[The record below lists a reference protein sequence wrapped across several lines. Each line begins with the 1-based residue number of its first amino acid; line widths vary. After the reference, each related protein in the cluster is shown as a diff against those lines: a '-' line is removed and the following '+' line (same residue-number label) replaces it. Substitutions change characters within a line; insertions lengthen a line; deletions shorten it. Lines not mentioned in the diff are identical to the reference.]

1 MEDLTGTFEVERS
14 RPRRWVTIVA
24 LIVPV
29 IAVVLS
35 AAWFVRAFVAPP
47 TVVIPTPMVLASAPS
62 VADVA
67 AADGQNAAV
76 AEARARLADRLTETS
91 GKSVYTPGL
100 PMVASLA
107 AAPPAPP
114 PPVAEPIASTPPPPS
129 SEPEPMV
136 NPTALAAA
144 PDTPT
149 APSALVVDPEPAA
162 LAEIGP
168 GEPIQG
174 PIPVPPRRPRVT
186 VATVAHAVAG
196 RVPLPRPRPVDATAK
211 PEPDVQSFER
221 HTVQ

>member
-114 PPVAEPIASTPPPPS
+114 PVADASAPPPPS
-129 SEPEPMV
+129 SSEPELV
-136 NPTALAAA
+136 VGSTALAAA

-211 PEPDVQSFER
+211 PEPDVQSLER

>member
-1 MEDLTGTFEVERS
+1 VMEDLTGTFEVERS
-14 RPRRWVTIVA
+14 PPRRWVTIVA

-47 TVVIPTPMVLASAPS
+47 TVMVPTPMVLASAPS
-62 VADVA
+62 AADVPP
-67 AADGQNAAV
+67 ADAQNAAV

-107 AAPPAPP
+107 AAPP
-114 PPVAEPIASTPPPPS
+114 PPVAEPIASVPPPPS
-129 SEPEPMV
+129 SEPELV
-136 NPTALAAA
+136 VSSTALAAA
-144 PDTPT
+144 SDTPI
-149 APSALVVDPEPAA
+149 APPASVADPEPAPP
-162 LAEIGP
+162 AEIEP

-174 PIPVPPRRPRVT
+174 PIPVPPRRPRV
-186 VATVAHAVAG
+186 TVAHAVAG

>member
-67 AADGQNAAV
+67 AADGQDAAV
-76 AEARARLADRLTETS
+76 AEARARLADRMTETS

-114 PPVAEPIASTPPPPS
+114 PVAEPIASAPPPS
-129 SEPEPMV
+129 SSEPELV
-136 NPTALAAA
+136 VGSTALAAA
-144 PDTPT
+144 PDAPT
-149 APSALVVDPEPAA
+149 APSALVADPEPAA
-162 LAEIGP
+162 PAEIEP

-186 VATVAHAVAG
+186 VATVVHAVAG

-211 PEPDVQSFER
+211 PEPDVQNFER

>member
-114 PPVAEPIASTPPPPS
+114 PVADASAPPPPS
-129 SEPEPMV
+129 SSEPELV
-136 NPTALAAA
+136 VGSTALAAA

-186 VATVAHAVAG
+186 VATVVHAVAG
-196 RVPLPRPRPVDATAK
+196 RVPLPRPRPVDTTAK
-211 PEPDVQSFER
+211 PEPDVQNFER